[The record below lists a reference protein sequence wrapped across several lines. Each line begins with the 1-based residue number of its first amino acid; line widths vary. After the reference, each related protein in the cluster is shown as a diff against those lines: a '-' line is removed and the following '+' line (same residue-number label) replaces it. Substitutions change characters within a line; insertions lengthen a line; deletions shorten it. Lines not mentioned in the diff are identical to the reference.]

1 MNALK
6 NVKMVSNIFN
16 IGRGGGAQ
24 SYSKTEAK
32 RLIKNVHIFQQRV
45 RQISP
50 PPAQIP
56 GCVPDKS
63 IKK

>member
-6 NVKMVSNIFN
+6 NVKMVSRADKFLA
-16 IGRGGGAQ
+16 R
-24 SYSKTEAK
+24 
-32 RLIKNVHIFQQRV
+32 

-63 IKK
+63 IKKMKQQFSGRRGGSR